1 MRSVEL
7 VLCLCLC
14 LGARGEG
21 GEREARLVR
30 SPQGP
35 VKGYKDPGDSIF
47 VFYGIPYATAPTGA
61 DKFKAP
67 LPASTWLEPLEAV
80 DDNIICPQAEL
91 HHVAFENKTKQENCL
106 IANVFVPDTNQKKL
120 PVVVYVHGGAYQV
133 GFGNLHTPKNLARS
147 KRVIVVTFNYRLG
160 VHGFLC
166 LGTEKVPGNAGMK
179 DQVQLLHWVKR
190 NIASYGG
197 NPEDVTLAGYSAGS
211 SAVDLLMISPITREL
226 FNKVI
231 SDSGSNLA
239 PWSVQVDPLENAKIF
254 AKSNGFENVVD
265 VYALEEF
272 YTTASYDVLTSDPF
286 MDRTDFTF
294 VFSPCIERNTEGAF
308 LTESPYNILKNG
320 NYRKVPVLLGF
331 AGMEGLF
338 RLNLFETW
346 KDKMNADFSAF
357 LPQDL
362 QFESEEQKAAVV
374 KNIKEF
380 YFGKKPVSADE
391 ESVLSYINF
400 MSDLYFTYSTLRA
413 LNLHVNAGHD
423 KIFLYEYNFVEDS
436 TPIVPHTQDV
446 RGATHCAQ
454 TIAVLDG
461 SNIDVPS
468 EDESNISDELRT
480 MKKLMREL
488 WLNFMMTGSPVP
500 AGSGLPAWPAAGA
513 GGAPHMSLAR
523 TLRLRGALLEERAR
537 FWDAIYERHYRA
549 PAPPPP
555 PPARR
560 SEL

>member
-1 MRSVEL
+1 MRSGL

-61 DKFKAP
+61 DRFKAP
-67 LPASTWLEPLEAV
+67 LPASAWLDPLEAV
-80 DDNIICPQAEL
+80 DDTIICHQATL
-91 HHVAFENKTKQENCL
+91 NNTTSMFPNKIEKENCL
-106 IANVFVPDTNQKKL
+106 VANVFVPDTDQKKL
-120 PVVVYVHGGAYQV
+120 PVVVYVHGGAYQL
-133 GFGNLHTPKNLARS
+133 GFGNLFLPKNLARS
-147 KRVIVVTFNYRLG
+147 KKVIVVTFNYRLG

-166 LGTEKVPGNAGMK
+166 LGTEKAPGNAGMK
-179 DQVQLLHWVKR
+179 DQVALLHWVKK

-197 NPEDVTLAGYSAGS
+197 NPEDMTIAGYSAGS
-211 SAVDLLMISPITREL
+211 SAVDLLMISPTTRDL

-231 SDSGSNLA
+231 PESGSNLA
-239 PWSVQVDPLENAKIF
+239 PWSVQIDPLENAKTF
-254 AKSNGFENVVD
+254 ARSIGFENVDD

-286 MDRTDFTF
+286 FDRTDFTF

-320 NYRKVPVLLGF
+320 NYRKVPLLYGF
-331 AGMEGLF
+331 AGMEGLL
-338 RLNLFETW
+338 RIDLFDLW
-346 KDKMNADFSAF
+346 KDKMNANFSAF

-362 QFESEEQKAAVV
+362 QFESEEEKATVVQK
-374 KNIKEF
+374 IKEF
-380 YFGKKPVSADE
+380 YFGKKPVIGDE

-413 LNLHVNAGHD
+413 VNMHVKAGHD

-436 TPIVPHTQDV
+436 TPVIPYTKDQ
-446 RGATHCAQ
+446 RGANHCAQ
-454 TIAVLDG
+454 TSAVFDAPNWLSQKDE
-461 SNIDVPS
+461 SSIS
-468 EDESNISDELRT
+468 EDLKN
-480 MKKLMREL
+480 MKKVIREL
-488 WLNFMMTGSPVP
+488 WLNFMTTGSPVP